1 MSILISHPGSPESGQ
16 MGHVRGLAAER
27 AGERRHALRVRLGVK
42 RDGDA
47 VGTATQ
53 ARQLE
58 QQVTC
63 RLALPHC
70 TGEPARAA
78 RARDLHLVREPF
90 VGTYEERPRQ
100 SLEAHTGAD
109 DAVRV
114 TPLHELPL
122 AL

>member
-1 MSILISHPGSPESGQ
+1 
-16 MGHVRGLAAER
+16 
-27 AGERRHALRVRLGVK
+27 
-42 RDGDA
+42 
-47 VGTATQ
+47 Q

-90 VGTYEERPRQ
+90 VGTYEERTRQ
-100 SLEAHTGAD
+100 GLEADTGAD

-122 AL
+122 ALVVGHDCVPERVEGGATCPVRKDEPALPGRQARLVDGVEEVQQGDVRIA